1 MENVDQIR
9 AKILGV
15 LVRDARIHTGRSV
28 QESSEAMGISAAR
41 FEEIEKGEYIPDM
54 PFLEALSMYLNVS
67 FERFWGDQT
76 LGGYPVGD
84 YGALLSTRRS
94 GIAEQIKA
102 LRENAGKSTDE
113 MAKEAGLDVAY
124 LSDLESGDQAVTVF
138 DAEKLANALS
148 ISISELQDKTADSP
162 LREHEELLKLIKQ
175 LRELPEEMRA
185 FIAQP
190 VNQPYLTMAMKLS
203 KMEVNR
209 MRDFAA
215 DILEITL

>member
-15 LVRDARIHTGRSV
+15 LVRDARIHAGRSLAETGAALGV
-28 QESSEAMGISAAR
+28 SA
-41 FEEIEKGEYIPDM
+41 EMLEQIERGDQIPDM

-84 YGALLSTRRS
+84 YGELLSKRRS
-94 GIAEQIKA
+94 GIAAQIKSM
-102 LRENAGKSTDE
+102 REEAGKSVEE
-113 MAKEAGLDVAY
+113 MAKDAGMDAAY
-124 LSDLESGDQAVTVF
+124 LSQLENGETAVTVF
-138 DAEKLANALS
+138 DAEKITNGLS
-148 ISISELQDKTADSP
+148 VSVSVLQDKLVDSP
-162 LREHEELLKLIKQ
+162 LREHEELQKLIKQ
-175 LRELPEEMRA
+175 LRELPEDLRA

-190 VNQPYLTMAMKLS
+190 VNQPYLSMAMKLS